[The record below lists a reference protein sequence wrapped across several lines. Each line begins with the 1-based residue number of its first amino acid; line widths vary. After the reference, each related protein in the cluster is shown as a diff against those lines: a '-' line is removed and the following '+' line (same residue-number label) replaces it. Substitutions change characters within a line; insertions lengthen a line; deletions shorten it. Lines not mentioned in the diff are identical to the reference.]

1 MNIYHV
7 DKLEC
12 PITLFLGDGIV
23 HEGIIFLSPC
33 SPTHAGAQ
41 TPQELF
47 NEPAPFIAFRR
58 ADDSFSLINKAT
70 ISHLRLQ
77 AAAATPS
84 FGHRLPIR
92 LAFLGGEVLQGTLT
106 LAAPEGKSR
115 LQDFLNDLRGF
126 FLLDCGAA
134 HYLVNPQL
142 ICEIAPS

>member
-41 TPQELF
+41 TPLELF

-58 ADDSFSLINKAT
+58 ADGSFSLINKAT
-70 ISHLRLQ
+70 ISHLRFQ
-77 AAAATPS
+77 AEAATPS

-126 FLLDCGAA
+126 FLLDCGTA
-134 HYLVNPQL
+134 HYLVNPLL